1 MNKMV
6 FKRKQNTFFE
16 LPNEIIMHVIGF
28 LSFEDLFNIIN
39 VGHERLKECSI
50 CTMKKKPFRKY
61 FELTEIIEESQN
73 IKYNQLIL

>member
-1 MNKMV
+1 MNNMV
-6 FKRKQNTFFE
+6 LKRKQNKFFE

-28 LSFEDLFNIIN
+28 LSFDDLFNIIN

-61 FELTEIIEESQN
+61 FVLNQIIEESQS
-73 IKYNQLIL
+73 IMDH